1 MSGNQLPDISV
12 RAPLVGG
19 DLWTAVAV
27 HRADGRCQC
36 RTECGNQH
44 TSGHGACR
52 REQSL
57 GRPLRVVPRVAVSA
71 RAAAGLGADDLMA
84 VCASC
89 HDGLARARRTAHEV
103 SAAQA
108 ITADSL
114 F

>member
-1 MSGNQLPDISV
+1 MSGDALPDVSV

-19 DLWTAVAV
+19 DLWTVVAV
-27 HRADGRCQC
+27 QRADGRCQC

-52 REQSL
+52 REQSP
-57 GRPLRVVPRVAVSA
+57 GRPLRVVARIAASP

-84 VCASC
+84 VCAPC
-89 HDGLARARRTAHEV
+89 HDGLARARRIAHEAG
-103 SAAQA
+103 AAQA
-108 ITADSL
+108 VTTDTL